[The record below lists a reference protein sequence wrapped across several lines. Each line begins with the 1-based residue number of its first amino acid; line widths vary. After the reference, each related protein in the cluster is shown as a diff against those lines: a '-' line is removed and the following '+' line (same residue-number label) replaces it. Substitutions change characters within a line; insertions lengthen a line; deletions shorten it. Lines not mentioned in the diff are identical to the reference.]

1 MTQTPVTIPK
11 QPALK
16 PAEDFYRLRREG
28 IELLEQISSRQWT
41 DYNLHDPGITLLEA
55 LAYALTDLAYRT
67 GWDIQDLLTAA
78 QGKTTPNQGFYTA
91 RKILTVNPWTTDDF
105 RRLLIDLDMVRNAW
119 VFCKKCACD
128 HAYYA
133 WCDENKV
140 LQLSFEKPQSSHSSL
155 QKVTPIGIY
164 EALLELEADPAFG
177 DMNDRKIEQTV
188 YAYDE
193 DGKAHPLT
201 IELRFPDWEILD
213 QKQLADF
220 IAQEKADNITQ
231 FSKKIKTIDAYRFSR
246 SSASDQ
252 KDSDLFDKEVKDNE
266 MRRFWREVFYVS
278 FKITL
283 EKDNTETELY
293 IENAAMRFFGGET
306 AKKAL
311 SVVAPAPSMGFDLQ
325 SLLQA
330 MSVEEATP
338 TGFIQKYRRKLRKIA
353 DAVDLAKTALHQ
365 HRNLDEDFCRIRRVD
380 VEDVAVCADVEVA
393 LDADIER
400 VQAEMWFAIERYFN
414 PPVPFYTLPELVEE
428 GIPMEDIFNG
438 PELSSGFLKADELQA
453 TGLKSEL
460 RVSDLLNLLMDIKGV
475 KAVNNLLLTKYDG
488 EGRPVKGAADLHT
501 PTADKHKINAS
512 WTLALTSLHQP
523 RLYFNLSRF
532 LFYKNGLPFQ
542 ARADE
547 AMSTLTQLRGAA
559 DQPKVPN
566 APKDLPVPAG
576 AFRDPETYFPT
587 QYSLPR
593 TYGVSPEGL
602 PSNVSVLRKAQ
613 AQQLRG
619 YLMPFEQ
626 LLVNANTQVANVA
639 QLFSIDPGTERRTYF
654 AKLIKDNLLNGAGNL
669 LTGLTDQGFLQLME
683 TETEY
688 KERRNR
694 FLNHL
699 LARFG
704 EQFAE
709 YALLLTAR
717 LTNAEAQEE
726 LITDKLA
733 FLRIAD
739 QVGHDRGKAFN
750 YQDMPTALSNVPG
763 LRLRLGA
770 LLGIAPGNVAERFI
784 LVEHLLLRPKFLGDA
799 LYPACVD
806 GGCTTCGG
814 AEDPYSFKLTY
825 VMTGWAKPFDT
836 DLEMRRFADQTIR
849 QETPAHLLPKICWV
863 GNDGLADAPE
873 EPIFSVV
880 YEMLKADVAAA
891 GLGSCASMVLEKHQK
906 GYEDFV
912 AGNANLSQTVEAWRD
927 RLKAEKFSLITKADF
942 PCLSTLGDVTWT
954 TLQNVLLDY
963 FIKVATTSLPCEPV
977 PEKVVD
983 LLVKDH
989 NTTIT
994 PQEACYYGEVILYE
1008 YGKAFR
1014 AFFEP
1019 KKTEHLLRSGWEAL
1033 LKQVF
1038 SAIKLADFPFISGIE
1053 TATWVAIQNTLL
1065 AHFTDIAYY
1074 GWQFERF
1081 ETAWKQWLETNKG
1094 FDWPEERLQER
1105 IEAILADGIAP
1116 KTAPLPADIACQ
1128 WATQALTAYGIDFQQ
1143 KIKGYLD
1150 EGRVFDTSTWIITD
1164 PNSIVPVLPTT
1175 DFTFKTGTNSPRP
1188 KIVALLKDRYEAYKE
1203 VSYRLWIVLDLLSK
1217 LRNVYPGAT
1226 LHDCD
1231 DGSDEVPVR
1240 LGATAL
1246 GSARH
1251 VSQPILSVN
1260 PLKLSVLESA
1270 APLKKKPPKKTTAPS
1285 GKTEK
1290 NNKGKKN
1297 KG

>member
-28 IELLEQISSRQWT
+28 IELLEQMSSRQWT

-55 LAYALTDLAYRT
+55 LAYAITDLAYRT

-140 LQLSFEKPQSSHSSL
+140 LQLSFEKPQPSNSSL

-193 DGKAHPLT
+193 DGNAHPLT

-213 QKQLADF
+213 QKQLTDF
-220 IAQEKADNITQ
+220 ITQTEAGGVKQFARKITSIQ
-231 FSKKIKTIDAYRFSR
+231 PYRFSR
-246 SSASDQ
+246 SNASDQ
-252 KDSDLFDKEVKDNE
+252 KTSDPFDKEVKDNE

-278 FKITL
+278 FKITFSAGPDL
-283 EKDNTETELY
+283 R

-306 AKKAL
+306 VKKAL
-311 SVVAPAPSMGFDLQ
+311 SVVAPAPTMGFDLQ
-325 SLLQA
+325 SLLKTMA
-330 MSVEEATP
+330 ADEATP
-338 TGFIQKYRRKLRKIA
+338 MGFIQKYRRKLRKIA
-353 DAVDLAKTALHQ
+353 DSVEAAKKTLHQ

-393 LDADIER
+393 PDADLEK
-400 VQAEMWFAIERYFN
+400 VQAAIWFTIERYFN
-414 PPVPFYTLPELVEE
+414 PPVPFYTLAELAEE
-428 GIPMEDIFNG
+428 GVPMEDIFNG
-438 PELSSGFLKADELQA
+438 PALESGFLKAEELQA
-453 TGLKSEL
+453 SGLKSEL
-460 RVSDLLNLLMDIKGV
+460 RVSDILNLLMDIEGI

-488 EGRPVKGAADLHT
+488 EGRPVRGAADRHSQDG
-501 PTADKHKINAS
+501 DKNKINAS
-512 WTLALTSLHQP
+512 WTLALTPLHQP

-559 DQPKVPN
+559 DRPKVPN
-566 APKDLPVPAG
+566 APKDLPVPVG
-576 AFRDPETYFPT
+576 AFRDPAAYYPT
-587 QYSLPR
+587 QYNLPR
-593 TYGVSPEGL
+593 TYGVSLEGL
-602 PSNVSVLRKAQ
+602 SSSASVLRRAQ

-626 LLVNANTQVANVA
+626 ILTNANAQVGNIAE
-639 QLFSIDPGTERRTYF
+639 LFSIESGTIRQTYF
-654 AKLIKDNLLNGAGNL
+654 AQLIKDDLLNGAGNL
-669 LTGLTDQGFLQLME
+669 ISGLTDQGFQQLVE

-739 QVGHDRGKAFN
+739 KISHDRGKAFN

-799 LYPACVD
+799 LYPACAD

-825 VMTGWAKPFDT
+825 VMTGWVKPFDT

-863 GNDGLADAPE
+863 GNDGLADAPD
-873 EPIFSVV
+873 EPIFLTV
-880 YEMLKADVAAA
+880 YGLLKADVAAA
-891 GLGSCASMVLEKHQK
+891 DLGSCASMVLEKHQND
-906 GYEDFV
+906 YEAFV
-912 AGNANLSQTVEAWRD
+912 AGNANLSQTLDEWRNK
-927 RLKAEKFSLITKADF
+927 LKTEKFSLITKADF
-942 PCLSTLGDVTWT
+942 PCLNSVGDATWAS
-954 TLQNVLLDY
+954 LQNVLLDY

-977 PEKVVD
+977 PEKVLD
-983 LLVKDH
+983 LLVADH

-994 PQEACYYGEVILYE
+994 SQEACYYGEVILYE
-1008 YGKAFR
+1008 HGKAFR

-1019 KKTEHLLRSGWEAL
+1019 KKTEHLLRNGWESL

-1038 SAIKLADFPFISGIE
+1038 NAIKLADFPFISGIE
-1053 TATWVAIQNTLL
+1053 TATWTAIQNTLL
-1065 AHFTDIAYY
+1065 THFTDIAYF

-1081 ETAWKQWLETNKG
+1081 EAAWKQWLETNNG

-1116 KTAPLPADIACQ
+1116 KTTPLPADIACQ

-1143 KIKGYLD
+1143 KIKGYLE
-1150 EGRVFDTSTWIITD
+1150 EGRVFDTNTWIIAN
-1164 PNSIVPVLPTT
+1164 PNGLVPTLPTG
-1175 DFTFKTGTNSPRP
+1175 FIFKTGTDSPRP

-1260 PLKLSVLESA
+1260 QLKLSVLESV
-1270 APLKKKPPKKTTAPS
+1270 APLKKKTTKKTTTPS
-1285 GKTEK
+1285 GKTPK
-1290 NNKGKKN
+1290 NTKGKQNKG
-1297 KG
+1297 